1 MRAEHTLAL
10 HKHKCSYTHT
20 HSPSHTPL
28 RALIH
33 SYAHVHP
40 HTRGFK
46 CCRAFIVIVFTKV
59 WRAAER
65 LSKSKH
71 RGYNEYVGVHYGR
84 KSTQEERTCWRSI
97 GAWVFKCC
105 VVIGETA
112 SLHFLYENTAKS
124 QLSVLC
130 SLDKVVWYT
139 SYKTLNISPRAL
151 AAYLFGCVLWSCS
164 SQLPKQL
171 DYPCLPCVSPAHAL
185 PMFREARQRSTRK
198 QLEKDRLDP
207 RKSHKPEP
215 PVSGPGNVS
224 FLFFFFFLL
233 SFICAKHEHQNKQE
247 NRQMNNKCPISVSGR
262 RGKAK
267 TEMLQILSFKYE
279 DSNKVRLQ
287 FCSCFESVLLV
298 MFLTWMN
305 AWFCLRQMYKSTV
318 VDVLRNAAEV
328 KIYKSAAPTW
338 PAHVTFFILFIFA
351 EI

>member
-97 GAWVFKCC
+97 GACVFKCC

-112 SLHFLYENTAKS
+112 SPHFLYENTAKS

-164 SQLPKQL
+164 SSYPSNLIILVYPVCLQLMP
-171 DYPCLPCVSPAHAL
+171 YPCSERPG
-185 PMFREARQRSTRK
+185 
-198 QLEKDRLDP
+198 
-207 RKSHKPEP
+207 
-215 PVSGPGNVS
+215 SGVHENSWRRTDWTQGNHTNPSLLCPDQVT
-224 FLFFFFFLL
+224 FLFFFFFF
-233 SFICAKHEHQNKQE
+233 SFLVLFVRNMNIRINKKTDKWITSVQ
-247 NRQMNNKCPISVSGR
+247 SVSLGDEAKQKQKCCKYFHSNMKIVIKY
-262 RGKAK
+262 GCSSAVVLKA
-267 TEMLQILSFKYE
+267 Y
-279 DSNKVRLQ
+279 
-287 FCSCFESVLLV
+287 
-298 MFLTWMN
+298 
-305 AWFCLRQMYKSTV
+305 Y
-318 VDVLRNAAEV
+318 
-328 KIYKSAAPTW
+328 
-338 PAHVTFFILFIFA
+338 
-351 EI
+351 